1 MTKMYLLMKKIHRT
15 LVLIII
21 TLGLFMVAT
30 GTLLKFPAFGA
41 KYLSFLDLGQIR
53 YLHNQISV
61 YFTVALLL
69 MMISGVWM
77 YIYIWLQ
84 GRRKNRPPLDKNL

>member
-1 MTKMYLLMKKIHRT
+1 MKKIHRF

-21 TLGLFMVAT
+21 PLGLFMAGT

-61 YFTVALLL
+61 YFTAVLLL

-84 GRRKNRPPLDKNL
+84 GRRKNRPPQDKNP